1 MYIGSAFG
9 SQILTHVLVVIA
21 VISEVYMYNIC
32 IRIYYVLHTLDIYI
46 CAYNHSY
53 GEYVST

>member
-32 IRIYYVLHTLDIYI
+32 IRI
-46 CAYNHSY
+46 
-53 GEYVST
+53 